1 VIDMMGRLLLALLLI
16 SPASFADF
24 NCEVKDM
31 YLLSD
36 DGSLSTP
43 SLPWHIGSVFVVNR
57 ISGEVSG
64 KSAPMLDMTVL
75 SVGDD
80 KDYAWK
86 GISTRVLKRVIES
99 ANSRSGVVSSAGNGL
114 DALWIS
120 TFKKG
125 PNKPF
130 IYYDETAVFTGIC
143 TVF

>member
-1 VIDMMGRLLLALLLI
+1 MKNLLLALLLI
-16 SPASFADF
+16 SPVSFADF

-31 YLLSD
+31 KRLSD
-36 DGSLSTP
+36 DGSLTT
-43 SLPWHIGSVFVVNR
+43 LPNPWQVGSVFVVNR
-57 ISGEVSG
+57 MSGEVSG

-75 SVGDD
+75 YVGDD
-80 KDYAWK
+80 ENAWK
-86 GISTRVLKRVIES
+86 GISSRLLKRVIES
-99 ANSRSGVVSSAGNGL
+99 VNSPSGVVSSAGNGL

-130 IYYDETAVFTGIC
+130 IYYDSTMVSTGIC

>member
-1 VIDMMGRLLLALLLI
+1 MKRLLLSLLLI

-31 YLLSD
+31 KRLSD
-36 DGSLSTP
+36 DGSLTTP
-43 SLPWHIGSVFVVNR
+43 PNPWQVGSVFVVNR

-75 SVGDD
+75 HVGDD
-80 KDYAWK
+80 ENAWK
-86 GISTRVLKRVIES
+86 GISSRLLNRVIES
-99 ANSRSGVVSSAGNGL
+99 VNSPSGVVSSAGNGL

-130 IYYDETAVFTGIC
+130 IYYDSTMVSTGIC

>member
-1 VIDMMGRLLLALLLI
+1 MKNLLVVLLLL
-16 SPASFADF
+16 SPVSFADF

-31 YLLSD
+31 KRLSD
-36 DGSLSTP
+36 DGSLIT
-43 SLPWHIGSVFVVNR
+43 LPNPWQVGSVFVVNR
-57 ISGEVSG
+57 TSGKVSG

-75 SVGDD
+75 YVGDD
-80 KDYAWK
+80 ENAWK
-86 GISTRVLKRVIES
+86 GISSRLLNRVIE
-99 ANSRSGVVSSAGNGL
+99 AVNSPSGVVSSAGNGL

-130 IYYDETAVFTGIC
+130 IYYDSTMVSTGIC